1 MPSTNAQTQGI
12 HHLGLT
18 VVDVVAASEF
28 FIDALG
34 FKEVARKPDYPA
46 IFVSDGTVML
56 TLWQV
61 QETGADFDRKANI
74 GLHHFA
80 LRLAPGVDLITLSET
95 LSARADVT
103 LEFKPEPLGSN
114 GLQHM
119 MCLIP
124 GNIRL
129 ELIAV

>member
-1 MPSTNAQTQGI
+1 MSNAKTQGI
-12 HHLGLT
+12 HHFGLT
-18 VVDVVAASEF
+18 VEDVHAASAF

-34 FKEVARKPDYPA
+34 FAQVGQKPEYPA
-46 IFVSDGTVML
+46 IFISDGTVMI

-61 QETGADFDRKANI
+61 QAEGASFNRKANI

-80 LRLAPGVDLITLSET
+80 LRVAPETDLVELHEQLS
-95 LSARADVT
+95 LRSDVSI
-103 LEFKPEPLGSN
+103 EFKPEALGES

-124 GNIRL
+124 SNIRL
-129 ELIAV
+129 ELIAA